1 MRARKRFG
9 QNFLHDQNVISRIIS
24 SVNPGPGQHIV
35 EIGPG
40 HGALTKH
47 LVESDADLQ
56 LIEIDRDLIV
66 KLESE
71 YNVPI
76 TSADVLEFDFNSI
89 DRPFRVVGN
98 LPYNISTPLLLKLLG
113 YADNIIDMTFML
125 QLEVANRLAAS
136 NGTKAFGRLT
146 VMCQYYCQ
154 VEKLFQVSKGAFT
167 PAPKVESAIVRLTP
181 IKPAVTTNPDLMEKI
196 LQDVFSQRRKTLR
209 NAFSKHLSADE
220 LVSINIDPTL
230 RPEQL
235 SVADFVNCTNLVLNK
250 IEQKKMAPQK

>member
-76 TSADVLEFDFNSI
+76 TSADVLDFDFNSI

-146 VMCQYYCQ
+146 VMCQYHCQ

-181 IKPAVTTNPDLMEKI
+181 IKPAVATNPDLMEKI

-220 LVSINIDPTL
+220 LVSINMDPTL